1 MLLSLTPP
9 SVAFVVHLQ
18 RQPGLATCLVMASS
32 EAQNGQYLLRGRGC
46 RPRVS
51 RPALQTRR
59 MACRSTKNNGGVFK
73 GQTLLLTP

>member
-9 SVAFVVHLQ
+9 SVAFVVHPQ

>member
-1 MLLSLTPP
+1 MFSRSFSAPP
-9 SVAFVVHLQ
+9 SVAFVGHLQ
-18 RQPGLATCLVMASS
+18 RQLGLAPRSVTASS

-59 MACRSTKNNGGVFK
+59 AACRSAQNNGGVFK
-73 GQTLLLTP
+73 G